1 MRGGCSWS
9 LASGRTEFPS
19 TLWDFGF
26 WALLSFWLPLPHSFI
41 PKSCFGG
48 WWGVMGRAQEG
59 IRAAPPARTTGLA
72 IDAQSGAT
80 GPRKNPSHHGP
91 GVSYLCTQ
99 TFSSLLSLTT
109 EQHLQFSH
117 QARGHHVIFGLSLSF
132 PPNPPALPKHGMLPE
147 SPSSAFSLIWGC
159 CSEVFSLEG

>member
-1 MRGGCSWS
+1 MLLISGLRKDRIPLHAVGFWVLGSAQL
-9 LASGRTEFPS
+9 LASPS
-19 TLWDFGF
+19 LQLYPKE
-26 WALLSFWLPLPHSFI
+26 LL
-41 PKSCFGG
+41 
-48 WWGVMGRAQEG
+48 WGVVGCDGQGSGGDQSSPTSSNNRISHRCPKWCHWAQE
-59 IRAAPPARTTGLA
+59 
-72 IDAQSGAT
+72 
-80 GPRKNPSHHGP
+80 NPSHHGP

-132 PPNPPALPKHGMLPE
+132 PPNPPALPKHRMLPE
-147 SPSSAFSLIWGC
+147 SPSSAFPLVWGC